1 MTTGRVVMP
10 ESFQGLDNKQI
21 TALIKKAPLGRLD
34 RKIAIL
40 RYGER
45 LTLYDIA
52 DKVGYTRPAVTYR
65 LNKIIVKE
73 FNH

>member
-40 RYGER
+40 RYVER

-65 LNKIIVKE
+65 LNKIIGKE
-73 FNH
+73 FNY